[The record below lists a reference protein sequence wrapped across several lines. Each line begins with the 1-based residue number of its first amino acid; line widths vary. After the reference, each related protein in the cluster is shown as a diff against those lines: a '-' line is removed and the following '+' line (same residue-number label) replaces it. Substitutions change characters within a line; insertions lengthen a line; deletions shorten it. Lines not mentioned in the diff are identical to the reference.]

1 MGATAK
7 KKALVLSPILTTVG
21 VDKKV
26 PEIHKYGS
34 SDRSVFGSE
43 KEKV

>member
-7 KKALVLSPILTTVG
+7 KKALVLSPKLTTVS

-26 PEIHKYGS
+26 PAIHKYGS
-34 SDRSVFGSE
+34 SDRNVFGSE